1 MATRFQFR
9 IWLFSE
15 KLNLDF
21 SGSFFK
27 LVHNQLQMVLKKTY
41 NVDGRIVWFKVRSVA
56 HGFLQ
61 VEKIDYQYFFSPL
74 IKKIYY
80 KWFFFGG
87 KFKSWPSLNGC
98 QNDFPR
104 WVLARENWYQ
114 PTRRLRQGWQ

>member
-41 NVDGRIVWFKVRSVA
+41 NVDGWTVSFKVRSVA

-61 VEKIDYQYFFSPL
+61 VEKIDYQYLFSPL

-80 KWFFFGG
+80 KWFFL
-87 KFKSWPSLNGC
+87 W
-98 QNDFPR
+98 
-104 WVLARENWYQ
+104 
-114 PTRRLRQGWQ
+114 WQI